1 MLGEHVIHSVFF
13 FKLTIDLFDAILSDG
28 IILHD
33 MELEAHPILQIQHRR
48 EGTFLRVYINC
59 QYVHCTT

>member
-28 IILHD
+28 TVLHN
-33 MELEAHPILQIQHRR
+33 MELGAHLILQIQHWR

-59 QYVHCTT
+59 RYVHCTT